1 MLGKLEAAAVWVD
14 SVVEAAEVEAEDA
27 EEAIARGVEGRPC
40 ASLTRSD
47 LEFIQAV
54 LEERRVDE
62 EEKPA
67 PPSVA

>member
-1 MLGKLEAAAVWVD
+1 MAPHRPTD
-14 SVVEAAEVEAEDA
+14 SSQPTAPAKTPKPTKADQMTPE
-27 EEAIARGVEGRPC
+27 
-40 ASLTRSD
+40 L

-54 LEERRVDE
+54 LEERRVEE